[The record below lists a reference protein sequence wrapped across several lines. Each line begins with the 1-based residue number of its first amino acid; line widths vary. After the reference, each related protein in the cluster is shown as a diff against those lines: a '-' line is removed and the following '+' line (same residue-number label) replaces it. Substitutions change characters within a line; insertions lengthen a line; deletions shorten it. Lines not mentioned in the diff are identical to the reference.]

1 MKTATEVRDELL
13 ALGAVIKKFPRTT
26 YFGDYNEAAAIQAQI
41 DVIDNEYDEDD
52 VEGFYGGDSDYVRDA
67 ALSAAAWLAGEYDS
81 YSNDDGVL
89 IDRPSRE
96 WQELAGTLEE
106 G

>member
-1 MKTATEVRDELL
+1 MKTATERRDEFI
-13 ALGAVIKKFPRTT
+13 ALGAVIKEVPRTT
-26 YFGDYNEAAAIQAQI
+26 YFGDDNEMAIQAQM
-41 DVIDNEYDEDD
+41 DVIDNAYDEDD
-52 VEGFYGGDSDYVRDA
+52 VEEFYGGDSDYVRDA
-67 ALSAAAWLAGEYDS
+67 ALSAAAWLVGEYDS
-81 YSNDDGVL
+81 HSNDDGVL